1 MNRVLVSIIVP
12 CYKQDG
18 YLPETLDCI
27 LAQTYQNWECIVID
41 DGSPDNTE
49 EVAGEYVKKDS
60 RIKYMRQENQ
70 GVSSARNNAIRQS
83 LGKYILPLDADD
95 LIAPTY
101 LEEAVDYL
109 ENHPEVKVVYCQA
122 EKFGAVNCK
131 WDLSDYDFNKML
143 FENLLFCTALF
154 RRSDYDK
161 CGGYNENMKAGVEDW
176 DFWLSLLGPDDKVY
190 RIDKVLFYYRIKEVS
205 RNTVAKDDDKMMAL
219 RRIIYNN
226 HKEYYQDYVQDII
239 TYVRKCN
246 SAQDRIDKINKSLS
260 MRIGR
265 VLTKPFGK
273 IKELVVNN
281 QLNNGKS

>member
-1 MNRVLVSIIVP
+1 MDKTLVSVIVP
-12 CYKQDG
+12 CYKQAG
-18 YLPETLDCI
+18 FLPETLEVI

-226 HKEYYQDYVQDII
+226 HKEYYQEYVQDII
-239 TYVRKCN
+239 SYVRKCN
-246 SAQDRIDKINKSLS
+246 AAQSRMDKLNNSLS
-260 MRIGR
+260 MKIGR
-265 VLTKPFGK
+265 AVTLPFGK
-273 IKELVVNN
+273 LRDLCSLLK
-281 QLNNGKS
+281 K